1 VVYSAKLLTVAWR
14 RVLHPARS
22 GRAKG
27 AVPQRIT
34 QKALFH
40 QSAQAL
46 SGQTVA
52 AMPGNAR
59 SSRLLSSALWVGAR
73 AMMTKGEFLN
83 RFQRQPDGAWCC
95 TKPIK
100 VEGPSGPFTIRQ
112 GVIFNPGALLLGL
125 DLAKE
130 LDRMAAEE
138 RIARN
143 PALRQS

>member
-1 VVYSAKLLTVAWR
+1 MRVVGS
-14 RVLHPARS
+14 
-22 GRAKG
+22 
-27 AVPQRIT
+27 
-34 QKALFH
+34 
-40 QSAQAL
+40 
-46 SGQTVA
+46 
-52 AMPGNAR
+52 M
-59 SSRLLSSALWVGAR
+59 SRER

-100 VEGPSGPFTIRQ
+100 VEGPSGPFTIRP
-112 GVIFNPGALLLGL
+112 GVVFNPGALMLGL

>member
-1 VVYSAKLLTVAWR
+1 MARVHPHREPPLVFVLTIFRWHEAKCLN
-14 RVLHPARS
+14 
-22 GRAKG
+22 
-27 AVPQRIT
+27 
-34 QKALFH
+34 LFP
-40 QSAQAL
+40 
-46 SGQTVA
+46 V
-52 AMPGNAR
+52 
-59 SSRLLSSALWVGAR
+59 
-73 AMMTKGEFLN
+73 
-83 RFQRQPDGAWCC
+83 D

>member
-1 VVYSAKLLTVAWR
+1 
-14 RVLHPARS
+14 
-22 GRAKG
+22 
-27 AVPQRIT
+27 
-34 QKALFH
+34 
-40 QSAQAL
+40 
-46 SGQTVA
+46 
-52 AMPGNAR
+52 
-59 SSRLLSSALWVGAR
+59 
-73 AMMTKGEFLN
+73 MTKGEFLN

-95 TKPIK
+95 TKPLK

-143 PALRQS
+143 PALRQSDRSGSPSSAGRRRDPRREGVPA

>member
-1 VVYSAKLLTVAWR
+1 
-14 RVLHPARS
+14 
-22 GRAKG
+22 
-27 AVPQRIT
+27 
-34 QKALFH
+34 
-40 QSAQAL
+40 
-46 SGQTVA
+46 
-52 AMPGNAR
+52 
-59 SSRLLSSALWVGAR
+59 
-73 AMMTKGEFLN
+73 MMTKVEFLN

-143 PALRQS
+143 PALPQG

>member
-1 VVYSAKLLTVAWR
+1 
-14 RVLHPARS
+14 
-22 GRAKG
+22 
-27 AVPQRIT
+27 
-34 QKALFH
+34 
-40 QSAQAL
+40 
-46 SGQTVA
+46 
-52 AMPGNAR
+52 
-59 SSRLLSSALWVGAR
+59 
-73 AMMTKGEFLN
+73 MMTKVEFLN

-138 RIARN
+138 RIAKN
-143 PALRQS
+143 PALRQKLIQPPMSIA